1 MSLPVLVLLPSQARP
16 SAPVLGAAL
25 LLRAEFPHLPR
36 AYFRQP
42 RFGSLG
48 KDLAD
53 AMAAV
58 T

>member
-1 MSLPVLVLLPSQARP
+1 MTLASLALGSSQARP
-16 SAPVLGAAL
+16 AAPVLGAAL